1 MADATAARRAMA
13 VLRCLAAAAEPLP
26 AATIAR
32 QVGMPRSSTYHLLAA
47 LAEDGFTVHYPDER
61 RWGLGVSA
69 FEIGNA
75 YLRQDPLQR
84 LAQPVLRTLVRRLP
98 ADLPAVAHCAVLHG
112 RETLYI
118 ATQSTSRAMSIVA
131 EVGVRLPASLTASG
145 RAMLALLPTTQ
156 VRALFP
162 DAAAFVDRTGV
173 GPTTPTA
180 LARLLAAERRAGFS
194 VEEGMVA
201 QEYSSVAAS
210 SVDRTGRPAA
220 SIGVTVHEQHL
231 SARATNQLAGAVMR
245 AADTL
250 SHHVGGALRA

>member
-13 VLRCLAAAAEPLP
+13 VLRCLAASPEPLP

-32 QVGMPRSSTYHLLAA
+32 ATGMPRSSTYHLLTA
-47 LAEDGFTVHYPDER
+47 LAEDGFAVHYPDER

-75 YLRQDPLQR
+75 YLRQDPIQR
-84 LAQPVLRTLVRRLP
+84 LARPVLRSLVRRLP
-98 ADLPAVAHCAVLHG
+98 SDIPAVAHCAVLHG

-118 ATQSTSRAMSIVA
+118 ATQPTARSVSIVA
-131 EVGVRLPASLTASG
+131 DVGVRLPASLTASG
-145 RAMLALLPTTQ
+145 RAMLALLPAAQ

-162 DAAAFVDRTGV
+162 DATAFVDRTGS

-180 LARLLAAERRAGFS
+180 LARLLAAERAVGVS

-201 QEYSSVAAS
+201 PGFASVAAS
-210 SVDRTGRPAA
+210 AVDRTGRPAA
-220 SIGVTVHEQHL
+220 SIGVTVHEEHL
-231 SARATNQLAGAVMR
+231 ERRTRRVLAAAVRRSAEQ
-245 AADTL
+245 L